1 MGRAEHP
8 ATEGRPAVPHGGGG
22 TVGVLI
28 IVLGVVGIGVALAA
42 IIETAVD
49 AARTR
54 RVLDLFA
61 IVAVAALTVWLLVA
75 YGDVIMQ

>member
-1 MGRAEHP
+1 
-8 ATEGRPAVPHGGGG
+8 
-22 TVGVLI
+22 VGVLI

-54 RVLDLFA
+54 RVLDLLVT
-61 IVAVAALTVWLLVA
+61 VAVAALTVWLLVA

>member
-1 MGRAEHP
+1 M
-8 ATEGRPAVPHGGGG
+8 
-22 TVGVLI
+22 GVLI
-28 IVLGVVGIGVALAA
+28 IVLGVLGIGVALAA

-54 RVLDLFA
+54 RVLDLLVT
-61 IVAVAALTVWLLVA
+61 VAVAALTVWLLVA

>member
-1 MGRAEHP
+1 M
-8 ATEGRPAVPHGGGG
+8 
-22 TVGVLI
+22 GVLI

-54 RVLDLFA
+54 RVLDLLVT
-61 IVAVAALTVWLLVA
+61 VAVAALTVWLLVA

>member
-1 MGRAEHP
+1 M
-8 ATEGRPAVPHGGGG
+8 
-22 TVGVLI
+22 GVLI

-54 RVLDLFA
+54 RVLDLVVT
-61 IVAVAALTVWLLVA
+61 VAVAALTVWLLVA

>member
-1 MGRAEHP
+1 M
-8 ATEGRPAVPHGGGG
+8 
-22 TVGVLI
+22 GVLI
-28 IVLGVVGIGVALAA
+28 IVLGAVGIVVALAA

-54 RVLDLFA
+54 RFLDLVLV
-61 IVAVAALTVWLLVA
+61 VAVAALTVWLLVA